1 MTNRI
6 VRFLPSIAVGVFASL
21 PFATMPLSAAG
32 AADEC
37 RISPKGAASAGQH
50 WYYRIERGTKRHCWF
65 LREEAETSSR
75 AAASASTRPAAPAA
89 IATSETTLTRAD
101 ADAHA
106 EMPPLQTSVEDDP
119 QIAPR
124 TPPVPFIDMR
134 DAQQTLPNNGP
145 LENPQSQVASRWP
158 EPTGMSSSAG
168 ELPAGPSF
176 AVAAANANANA
187 STDTDA
193 DVDLTPTAALAAP
206 VAATE
211 SAEAPATGTLA
222 SLQMLLL
229 VTLGA
234 LTLTGLTGSAVYV
247 LARARQ
253 RPQPFAG
260 ATHRHTWPAESTD
273 HVPPPW
279 LEPLG
284 IDPARDAEARSLEHL
299 TRVSGIDQ
307 LLARLAS
314 QSQTGS

>member
-6 VRFLPSIAVGVFASL
+6 VRFLSCIAVGVFASL
-21 PFATMPLSAAG
+21 PFATIPLSAAG

-65 LREEAETSSR
+65 LREEAETSAR
-75 AAASASTRPAAPAA
+75 AAASASTRRAAPAA
-89 IATSETTLTRAD
+89 TATSETTLTRAD

-106 EMPPLQTSVEDDP
+106 EMPSPQTSVEDDP
-119 QIAPR
+119 QVAPR

-158 EPTGMSSSAG
+158 ESTGMSSSAG
-168 ELPAGPSF
+168 ELPAAPSF

-187 STDTDA
+187 SADA
-193 DVDLTPTAALAAP
+193 DADLTPTAALAAP

-247 LARARQ
+247 VARARQ

-260 ATHRHTWPAESTD
+260 ATHRHEWPAESTD